1 MFAKRVIVETGSK
14 TQPNRY
20 KFNIK
25 DPVLCTSKDYNV
37 GEAIVLDRYNVSGG
51 NFYKIRN
58 MQTGNV
64 KVCKE
69 RELINR

>member
-1 MFAKRVIVETGSK
+1 MFTKRVVVETGGKNS
-14 TQPNRY
+14 TSHY